1 MPQQMA
7 QSVEAVANTAA
18 AVSSTEFLGQ
28 RARVAAD
35 AAESMTEHH
44 AGLAGVLESGAD
56 LTDEAARE
64 AARIFL
70 RRRVEHEA
78 QRGDLRV
85 LCKSLQRARDQVRLG
100 HRLAGDI
107 EWIVTRRPSRPPP
120 AHPP

>member
-85 LCKSLQRARDQVRLG
+85 LCKRLQRDRKSTRLNSS
-100 HRLAGDI
+100 H
-107 EWIVTRRPSRPPP
+107 
-120 AHPP
+120 